1 MKNEK
6 LKILYLLTFPLYGS
20 GSGTYARYLA
30 KEVNKHHK
38 VAVLCPDNRQVNN
51 VKIYSLN
58 MPFKVAFTGHPEWKN
73 CRLFKD
79 ISHIEILK
87 IYKSYLDNTVKVV
100 EDFKPNIIHVHHA
113 FPFSWAARFI
123 KSTYQ
128 IPYVISI
135 HGSELITLQKD
146 ERYLALTMDALRKAR
161 RIIPNSYYTKDWML
175 KIVGENYR
183 KQLRTIPGGVE
194 INKFHKVNT
203 NDIDK
208 QYNLKGKKLVV
219 FAGKLTPYKGVKYLV
234 GAAKRIDG
242 EIFILGGGSQRKY
255 LEEMVKNKGITNVR
269 FLGHLGNNTSFLIK
283 LYSRAD
289 VFVAPSTWD
298 EPLGLVILEA
308 MACETPVV
316 VTRKGG
322 IPLAVKDGKNG
333 LFIKSK
339 SSKDIAE
346 KVNYLLKN
354 DKLRFNMG
362 KRARKIAEEKFDW
375 DIIAEKFINIYQKF
389 SNPF

>member
-1 MKNEK
+1 M
-6 LKILYLLTFPLYGS
+6 TFPLYGS

-79 ISHIEILK
+79 ISHIEILR

-375 DIIAEKFINIYQKF
+375 DIIADKFINIYQKF

>member
-79 ISHIEILK
+79 ISHIEILR

-375 DIIAEKFINIYQKF
+375 DIIADKFINIYQKF